1 MDNREVG
8 EVFFLANNL
17 IILLPR
23 FSIEIFEITNG
34 SITDRFYIITY
45 REFRGLTTFLGY
57 NLVAFYSD

>member
-23 FSIEIFEITNG
+23 FSVEIFEITSG
-34 SITDRFYIITY
+34 SITGRFCIITY
-45 REFRGLTTFLGY
+45 REFRGLATFLGY
-57 NLVAFYSD
+57 NPVAFYSD

>member
-23 FSIEIFEITNG
+23 FSVEIFEIISG
-34 SITDRFYIITY
+34 GITDRFYIITY
-45 REFRGLTTFLGY
+45 REFRGLAIFLGY
-57 NLVAFYSD
+57 NLIVFYLD